1 MRKRVNKKLIVALL
15 SFVLLFGGT
24 FGSSLAWLFATTTD
38 VKNTFSTSDIEVKLE
53 ETTTDYKIIPG
64 WTVPKDP
71 KVTITKGSVDCYV
84 FVKIEKSTN
93 YSTYLEQ
100 YKVADDWIPLKNGND
115 DVEGVFYQEVK
126 NLTENDWSAYVL
138 KGKHEEEC
146 TDNEDC
152 SCPNKNGY
160 VTVLG
165 SVTKTQMDDLKKA
178 TTDENK
184 LTLTF
189 TAYASQLMKDNDT
202 EFTPIE
208 AWNNLTPTNP

>member
-1 MRKRVNKKLIVALL
+1 MRKKVNKKLIVALL

-24 FGSSLAWLFATTTD
+24 FGSSLAWLFAQTTG
-38 VKNTFSTSDIEVKLE
+38 VENTFSTSNIEVQLK

-84 FVKIEKSTN
+84 FVKIEKSAN
-93 YSTYLEQ
+93 YNTYLDQ
-100 YKVADDWIPLKNGND
+100 YEVAEDWTQLKNGDD
-115 DVEGVFYQEVK
+115 DVEGVFYQKVT
-126 NLTENDWSAYVL
+126 NLTENEWSAYVL

-146 TDNEDC
+146 TNTNNENC

-165 SVTKTQMDDLKKA
+165 SVTKTQMDDLKA

-189 TAYASQLMKDNDT
+189 TAYASQLMRDNDT
-202 EFTPIE
+202 EFTALE
-208 AWNNLTPTNP
+208 AWNNLTP